1 MITFNDITKSFQEKE
16 ALSGVNLE
24 IQSGELFVLVGP
36 SGSGKSTTLKML
48 NRLIEPTRG
57 DILIDNLNIKDI
69 PLLELRR
76 HMGYV
81 LQNIALFPHMT
92 VEENVALLLELSKW
106 PKEKR
111 SKRAYELL
119 ENVGMDPKEYAKRY
133 PHELSGGEQQRV
145 GILRALAINP
155 NIVLMDEPFSALD
168 PITKRQL
175 QDLVLELHKKW
186 GQTIV
191 FVTHDMQEAVRLG
204 TRIAVMQ
211 SGEIIQVGTPQEI
224 IENPENQFV
233 REFFAQN
240 RKTALEIVPFLIELP
255 DEGKPRVK
263 VSDSL
268 EIVTKLLSEIEGG
281 VSIIDEDG
289 KSLGVI
295 REKEFMKYL
304 ASEKV
309 MICG

>member
-48 NRLIEPTRG
+48 NRLIEPTSG

-168 PITKRQL
+168 PITKKQL

-240 RKTALEIVPFLIELP
+240 RKTALEIVPFLIESS
-255 DEGKPRVK
+255 DEGKPRVR

-281 VSIIDEDG
+281 VSIIDEEG